1 MTELPQRI
9 DRSLPRDEQL
19 RLLAEGA
26 RLIRRRNLRLIERAG
41 LGHVGGDLS
50 AADIVATLY
59 LAVLDVRREQAAQPF
74 AVFSGFSDSA
84 RVAVRTQSQWNEI
97 WARIAGNAT
106 PAPEAPEID
115 FATEMVIVAAMG
127 TRPSGGYAI
136 RIDRVVRRGNTM
148 WAEVTSSAPGS
159 GCMNAA
165 ALTTPV
171 DLVVVQRTTGKVLFV
186 ENSEVRNC

>member
-1 MTELPQRI
+1 MRSSILIAAPFAILACAGSSASVREPGLPT
-9 DRSLPRDEQL
+9 D
-19 RLLAEGA
+19 
-26 RLIRRRNLRLIERAG
+26 
-41 LGHVGGDLS
+41 
-50 AADIVATLY
+50 ADALE
-59 LAVLDVRREQAAQPF
+59 VRREQGAQPF
-74 AVFSGFSDSA
+74 AVYSGFSDSA
-84 RVAVRTQSQWNEI
+84 RIAVRTQSQWNEI

-136 RIDRVVRRGNTM
+136 RIGRVVRRGNTV

-165 ALTTPV
+165 ALTAPI
-171 DLVVVQRTTGKVLFV
+171 DAVVVQRTTGQVLFV